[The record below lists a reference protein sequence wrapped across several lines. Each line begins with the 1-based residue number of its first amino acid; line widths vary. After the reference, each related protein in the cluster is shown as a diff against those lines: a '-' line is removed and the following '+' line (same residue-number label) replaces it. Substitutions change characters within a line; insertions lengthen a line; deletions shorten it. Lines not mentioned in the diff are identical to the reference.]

1 MQNHLKPLYIRAKVG
16 HVGVNKVLVDGGAAV
31 NLMPQF
37 MLKKIG
43 MFDTDV
49 KPHNMVLSNYEGKIG
64 QTLGVIQ
71 VDMTV
76 GSITRPT
83 MFMVIPAKANYN
95 LLLGREW
102 IHGIGEV
109 PSTMHQRISIWRED
123 GVVENV
129 EADQSYFMAEVNHVD
144 RNLAHI
150 GPCHPAEEGYTPN
163 KNALYFLTLH
173 PNGFQ

>member
-1 MQNHLKPLYIRAKVG
+1 ML
-16 HVGVNKVLVDGGAAV
+16 
-31 NLMPQF
+31 NLTIWYF
-37 MLKKIG
+37 L
-43 MFDTDV
+43 
-49 KPHNMVLSNYEGKIG
+49 NYEGKIW

-71 VDMTV
+71 VDLTV

-102 IHGIGEV
+102 IHGIWEV
-109 PSTMHQRISIWRED
+109 PSTMHQRVSIWREYD
-123 GVVENV
+123 VVENV

-144 RNLAHI
+144 KKNFDRNLAHI
-150 GPCHPAEEGYTPN
+150 GPCHPAEDIYSPN

-173 PNGFQ
+173 PNGFQWDREIMGDPEEGESSEVRPTGRDEDLDYA